1 MNGQTNLKSEPQ
13 PVCVDGEALK
23 RWLDF
28 AVVGLIPA
36 GFEAYIIPRTTDAK
50 GESKFFCSIDVE
62 EPITVRDRSPRNFKS
77 WVCRP
82 TLANGN
88 TVQPAPSSVSPSIAT
103 WEIKRVPAPRRTF
116 APTVQ

>member
-23 RWLDF
+23 TWLDL

-62 EPITVRDRSPRNFKS
+62 EPITVE
-77 WVCRP
+77 
-82 TLANGN
+82 TLVKREVAEHSRGPYLHFYADD
-88 TVQPAPSSVSPSIAT
+88 VVSAACGAGVLNAT
-103 WEIKRVPAPRRTF
+103 YVWLFYRW
-116 APTVQ
+116 